1 MLETNVEA
9 NPLDR
14 SHQDRI
20 TMLKQEISVI
30 KETLSLQ
37 RNMFTTDHLGNGR
50 LGASEVMTPRDEVG
64 ILNTRSKSRSY
75 RYASNNSAG
84 RSRLSPIE
92 PNGVQSLLV
101 QDSLVLLDKRI
112 RDFKEI
118 EERAIDLET
127 WVYICTCL
135 SNSSHSNA
143 DLNRLTR
150 TSRKSTL
157 IRTAKTPP
165 SSFSPS

>member
-1 MLETNVEA
+1 MLETAVEA

-37 RNMFTTDHLGNGR
+37 RSMFTADYSGKGQ
-50 LGASEVMTPRDEVG
+50 LGASEGMTPRDEVG
-64 ILNTRSKSRSY
+64 ILNTRSRSRSYSY
-75 RYASNNSAG
+75 RYASNNFAD

-101 QDSLVLLDKRI
+101 EDSLVLLDKRI

-127 WVYICTCL
+127 WVCACTCL
-135 SNSSHSNA
+135 F
-143 DLNRLTR
+143 LFLPLRC
-150 TSRKSTL
+150 
-157 IRTAKTPP
+157 
-165 SSFSPS
+165 